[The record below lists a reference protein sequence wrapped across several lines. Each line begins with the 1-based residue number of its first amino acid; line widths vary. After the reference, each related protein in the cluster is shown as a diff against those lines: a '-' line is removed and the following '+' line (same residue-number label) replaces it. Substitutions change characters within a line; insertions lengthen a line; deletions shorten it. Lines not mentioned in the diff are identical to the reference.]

1 MCFVKTST
9 PKIPKETIQEDIV
22 KIHEADADIT
32 KNSQNNKELS
42 AYKQNIKTSMLGLE
56 DTSVNKKKTLL
67 GE

>member
-9 PKIPKETIQEDIV
+9 PSIPKESIQEDTV
-22 KIHEADADIT
+22 KIHEADADLT

-42 AYKQNIKTSMLGLE
+42 AYKQNVKTSMLGLE
-56 DTSVNKKKTLL
+56 DVTSDKKKTLL

>member
-42 AYKQNIKTSMLGLE
+42 AYKQNIKTSIL
-56 DTSVNKKKTLL
+56 
-67 GE
+67 

>member
-32 KNSQNNKELS
+32 KNSGPEPNSSIWFSSQAAS
-42 AYKQNIKTSMLGLE
+42 KQENLIRSLK
-56 DTSVNKKKTLL
+56 LL
-67 GE
+67 